1 MTYEPYITVDSFRSS
16 SIPNTEL
23 RKAIVK
29 ASRHIDT
36 LTFNRIV
43 GRFNELTDF
52 QKEIVMEVCKELTEW
67 EYENAEM
74 LSSVLKSYSL
84 GGESMEFNGD
94 NVKKVNGIYIPTE
107 LYVRLRQ
114 TGLCSLRLV

>member
-1 MTYEPYITVDSFRSS
+1 MTYEPYITVDSLSSS

-43 GRFNELTDF
+43 GRFSELTDF
-52 QKEIVMEVCKELTEW
+52 QKEIVKEVCKELTEW

-84 GGESMEFNGD
+84 GGVSMEFDGS
-94 NVKKVNGIYIPTE
+94 NVEKVNGVYIPTE
-107 LYVRLRQ
+107 LYGRLRQ
-114 TGLCSLRLV
+114 TGLCSLRI

>member
-43 GRFNELTDF
+43 GRFSELTTF
-52 QKEIVMEVCKELTEW
+52 QKEIVSEVCKELTEW

-74 LSSVLKSYSL
+74 LSSVLKNYSL
-84 GGESMEFNGD
+84 GGVSMEFDGS
-94 NVKKVNGIYIPTE
+94 NVEKVNGVYIPTE
-107 LYVRLRQ
+107 LYGRLRQ
-114 TGLCSLRLV
+114 SGLCSLRI